1 MAGGAHSGLPQDVG
15 ISASCKCQC
24 YNASYGPTSAPPT
37 APAATEPETTADIT
51 EPQVQ
56 VQEAS
61 LDEGIRLAIVGAGG
75 YGRLALDVLIA
86 SGFESWVI
94 GFYDDAHAVLPE
106 KVRGFPVLG
115 DVAMLKSMLSVEAV
129 HVVVAITDNAIRL
142 RLANSIRAL
151 GARFFTAVHPASY
164 ASAESVVGDGSVLAA
179 GAVVHPDAAVGSHC
193 YVGPGA
199 VVDRDAV
206 VGAGAWV
213 SAGAVVGPGA
223 RVGAR
228 AILGQNASVG
238 RRALV
243 EENADVA
250 ALSSVEEGGSW

>member
-1 MAGGAHSGLPQDVG
+1 MD
-15 ISASCKCQC
+15 
-24 YNASYGPTSAPPT
+24 
-37 APAATEPETTADIT
+37 
-51 EPQVQ
+51 
-56 VQEAS
+56 

-94 GFYDDAHAVLPE
+94 GFYDDAHAVLPGR
-106 KVRGFPVLG
+106 VRGFPILG
-115 DVAMLKSMLSVEAV
+115 DVGMLKSMLSVEAV
-129 HVVVAITDNAIRL
+129 HVVVAITDNAVRL

-151 GARFFTAVHPASY
+151 GAKFFTAGHPAAY
-164 ASAESVVGDGSVLAA
+164 VSAEAVIGDGTVLAA

-199 VVDRDAV
+199 IVDRDAV
-206 VGAGAWV
+206 VGAGAWL

-228 AILGQNASVG
+228 AVLGQNASVG
-238 RRALV
+238 RKSVLGEDA
-243 EENADVA
+243 EVA
-250 ALSSVEEGGSW
+250 ALTAVEGGGV

>member
-1 MAGGAHSGLPQDVG
+1 M
-15 ISASCKCQC
+15 
-24 YNASYGPTSAPPT
+24 YGPRGDRAEEN
-37 APAATEPETTADIT
+37 AITEPETSAGIP

-56 VQEAS
+56 VQEID

-94 GFYDDAHAVLPE
+94 GFYDDAHAVLPDR
-106 KVRGFPVLG
+106 VRGFPVLG
-115 DVAMLKSMLSVEAV
+115 DVGMLKSMLSVEAV
-129 HVVVAITDNAIRL
+129 HVVVAITDNAVRL

-164 ASAESVVGDGSVLAA
+164 ASAEAVVGDGSVLAA

-199 VVDRDAV
+199 VVDRDAI

-228 AILGQNASVG
+228 AVLGQNASVG
-238 RRALV
+238 RKAV
-243 EENADVA
+243 VKENAEVA
-250 ALSSVEEGGSW
+250 ALSSVEEGGS

>member
-1 MAGGAHSGLPQDVG
+1 MPQ
-15 ISASCKCQC
+15 
-24 YNASYGPTSAPPT
+24 
-37 APAATEPETTADIT
+37 
-51 EPQVQ
+51 PQVQ
-56 VQEAS
+56 VQEVD
-61 LDEGIRLAIVGAGG
+61 LEEGIRLAIVGAGG

-115 DVAMLKSMLSVEAV
+115 DVGMLKSMLSIEAV
-129 HVVVAITDNAIRL
+129 HIVVAITDNVVRL

-151 GARFFTAVHPASY
+151 GAKFFTAGHPAAY
-164 ASAESVVGDGSVLAA
+164 VSADAVVGDGTVLAA

-213 SAGAVVGPGA
+213 SAGVVVGPGA

-228 AILGQNASVG
+228 AVLGQNASVG
-238 RRALV
+238 RKAILGEDAR
-243 EENADVA
+243 VA
-250 ALSSVEEGGSW
+250 ALASVEEGGV